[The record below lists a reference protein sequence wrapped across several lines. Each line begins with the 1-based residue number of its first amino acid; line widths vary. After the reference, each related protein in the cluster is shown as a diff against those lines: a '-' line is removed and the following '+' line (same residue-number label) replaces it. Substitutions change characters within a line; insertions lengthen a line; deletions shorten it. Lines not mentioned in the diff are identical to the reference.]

1 MNPAKAG
8 YWLITVLAALPT
20 MLSGSANLSHQPDMI
35 ANMKHLGFDPNF
47 MTILGTWKILGGL
60 AILIRPG
67 ATLTEWAYAGLFFT
81 FTGAAWSHLLAGDGF
96 GGAIAPIVFLGFALL
111 SRFLSFA
118 RNS

>member
-8 YWLITVLAALPT
+8 YWLITVLAALPV
-20 MLSGSANLSHQPDMI
+20 MLSGYANLSHQPEMI
-35 ANMKHLGFDPNF
+35 QNMAHLGFNPNF

-60 AILIRPG
+60 AILVQPG
-67 ATLTEWAYAGLFFT
+67 KTLTDWAYAGLFFAL
-81 FTGAAWSHLLAGDGF
+81 TGAAWSHLLAGDGF
-96 GGAIAPIVFLGFALL
+96 GGAIAPLVFLGFAML